1 MYILKGFINIDALAN
16 NTPGSVA
23 ALGELSN
30 ASMTYA
36 IEKGYYNRETL
47 ENVEL
52 VSFTSRYDTDTTKGA
67 NIAVP
72 AKYSDHVLTIAQWI
86 FSQSIADK
94 ITNDL
99 EAFRTLLL
107 AKYGTIIDDCEIGK
121 MVVEKGN
128 WLPTYIAW
136 KFDTAGEENTIRIWF
151 SDEAFKTQY
160 DEYQIVVIPP
170 IEPVDIFQRVKSVVE
185 PKLAEFNVPDLHERV
200 LEKTG
205 GEPYTFLVSKDYPW
219 YDREDPTATLM
230 TTWTVAI
237 YGLAGNNLEVIKD
250 ALADYILANS
260 TYDREDWIPVFPDIF
275 TNTEFTFIP
284 LWQRR
289 SVVDETVRGSL
300 YSPIVPYDGLPAFA
314 AQFTKYVPVEHLQ
327 KYLQLAG
334 IQYKSL
340 ASVVIGGHENRNAKY
355 RLGDYFPDY
364 ALISTTSIDFNRM
377 SASTV
382 EFITKLTTAVIA
394 AEEMDEYSYIGATL
408 ARIQRD
414 GYLYV
419 GFSHDDVSFLVLSR
433 GSLEKQLALATSA
446 KL

>member
-23 ALGELSN
+23 TLGELSN
-30 ASMTYA
+30 ASMSYA
-36 IEKGYYNRETL
+36 IEKGYYNRENL

-52 VSFTSRYDTDTTKGA
+52 VSFTSRYDTATTKGPK
-67 NIAVP
+67 IAVP
-72 AKYSDHVLTIAQWI
+72 AKYSDHVLTVMQWI
-86 FSQSIADK
+86 FNQSIADK
-94 ITNDL
+94 ISNDA

-107 AKYGTIIDDCEIGK
+107 AQYGTIIDDCEIGK

-128 WLPTYIAW
+128 WLPSYIAW
-136 KFDTAGEENTIRIWF
+136 KFDTAGEDNAIRIWL
-151 SDEAFKTQY
+151 SDDAFKTQY

-170 IEPVDIFQRVKSVVE
+170 IEPVDIFQRVKSIVA
-185 PKLAEFNVPDLHERV
+185 PKLAEFTVPGLHVRV
-200 LEKTG
+200 LEKTK
-205 GEPYTFLVSKDYPW
+205 GEPYTYLISKDYPW

-237 YGLAGNNLEVIKD
+237 YGIAGNNLEVIKD

-260 TYDREDWIPVFPDIF
+260 TYDRDDWIPVFPDIF

-284 LWQRR
+284 FWQRR

-314 AQFTKYVPVEHLQ
+314 AKFTKYVPVEHLQ
-327 KYLQLAG
+327 KYLMLAG
-334 IQYKSL
+334 IQYKSI
-340 ASVVIGGHENRNAKY
+340 ASVVIGGNENRNKKY
-355 RLGDYFPDY
+355 LLTDYFPDY

-394 AEEMDEYSYIGATL
+394 AEEMDEYSYIGATMS
-408 ARIQRD
+408 RITRD
-414 GYLYV
+414 GILYV
-419 GFSHDDVSFLVLSR
+419 GFSHEDVSFLVVSR
-433 GSLEKQLALATSA
+433 GSLEKILAASQMQG
-446 KL
+446 

>member
-23 ALGELSN
+23 TLGELSN

-52 VSFTSRYDTDTTKGA
+52 VSFTSRYDTATTTGA
-67 NIAVP
+67 NIPVP
-72 AKYSDHVLTIAQWI
+72 AKYSDHVLTVMQWV
-86 FSQSIADK
+86 FNQSIADN
-94 ITNDL
+94 ISNDA
-99 EAFRTLLL
+99 ETFRTLLL
-107 AKYGTIIDDCEIGK
+107 AQYGTIIDDCEIGK

-128 WLPTYIAW
+128 WLPSYIAW
-136 KFDTAGEENTIRIWF
+136 KFDTAGEDNTIRIWL

-170 IEPVDIFQRVKSVVE
+170 IEPVDIFQQVKSTVE
-185 PKLAEFNVPDLHERV
+185 PKLAEFTVPGLHSRV
-200 LEKTG
+200 LVKTG
-205 GEPYTFLVSKDYPW
+205 GEPYTYLVSKDYPW

-237 YGLAGNNLEVIKD
+237 YGIAGNNLEVIKD

-260 TYDREDWIPVFPDIF
+260 TYDRDDWIPVFPDIF

-284 LWQRR
+284 FWQRR

-314 AQFTKYVPVEHLQ
+314 AKFTKYVPVEHLQ
-327 KYLQLAG
+327 KYLMLAG
-334 IQYKSL
+334 IQYKSI
-340 ASVVIGGHENRNAKY
+340 ASVVIGGDENRNKKY
-355 RLGDYFPDY
+355 LLTDYFPDY

-394 AEEMDEYSYIGATL
+394 AEEMDEYSYIGATMS
-408 ARIQRD
+408 RITRD
-414 GYLYV
+414 DILYV
-419 GFSHDDVSFLVLSR
+419 GFSHEDVSFLVASR
-433 GSLEKQLALATSA
+433 GSMEKILAAPQMQA
-446 KL
+446 

>member
-52 VSFTSRYDTDTTKGA
+52 VSFTSRYDNGTTKGP
-67 NIAVP
+67 NITVP
-72 AKYSDHVLTIAQWI
+72 AKYTDHVLGITQWI
-86 FSQSIADK
+86 FNQSIGDK
-94 ITNDL
+94 ITNDV
-99 EAFRTLLL
+99 EAFRTLLM
-107 AKYGTIIDDCEIGK
+107 AQYGTVIDDCEVGK

-136 KFDTAGEENTIRIWF
+136 KYDTAGEDNKIRIWF
-151 SDEAFKTQY
+151 SDDAFKTQY

-170 IEPVDIFQRVKSVVE
+170 IEPVDIFQQVKSKVT
-185 PKLAEFNVPDLHERV
+185 PKLATFTVPGLHEQV
-200 LEKTG
+200 LAKTG

-250 ALADYILANS
+250 ALGDYILAHS
-260 TYDREDWIPVFPDIF
+260 TYDRDDWIPVFPDIF

-284 LWQRR
+284 FWQRR

-300 YSPIVPYDGLPAFA
+300 YSPVIPYDGLPAFV

-334 IQYKSL
+334 IQYKSI
-340 ASVVIGGHENRNAKY
+340 AAAVIGGNENRNKKY
-355 RLGDYFPDY
+355 LIGDYFPDY

-433 GSLEKQLALATSA
+433 GSLEKRLALAEAA
-446 KL
+446 KI